1 LEAQYASVW
10 ERNSDVIP
18 DKIALICG
26 DNEVTW
32 KEYDDRAARLASLMT
47 NFGLGDNSKVGLY
60 LHNSNEYLEAQYS
73 VFKIKG
79 VPINVNYRYKE
90 EELIYLLDNSDSE
103 AVFFQS
109 CYAEQIESIKD
120 KLPKIKLY
128 IQVDDGSKDVLSFAQ
143 DYETAISECK
153 PMERLERS
161 EDNIYMLY
169 TGGTTG
175 MPKGVMYQHGG
186 HLKGMLNTAGA
197 WGLIPVQEKIDVDS
211 VALEVKKL
219 ADEGRLP
226 ISIPACPL
234 MHGTGMWL
242 GALIPHLV
250 GGTVVT
256 LPNLGFDP
264 DGLLKEVEKRKA
276 NNIVIVGDAFAKP
289 IMDALDK
296 AESEGNPYK
305 LDSINTVISSGV
317 MWSSE
322 VKQGLLKHHDM
333 VLVDAMGSTE
343 GGMGSSRASRD
354 NPAETAKFVLNPGVI
369 VITDEGEIVEPGSDK
384 MGKIGTSGLVPL
396 GYFKDEKK
404 SAETFKEF
412 QGTRYSFPGDYAKVE
427 LDGTITLL
435 GRGSNCINTA
445 GEKVYP
451 EEVEEAI
458 KRHGDI
464 YDCLVVGLKDDRFGQ
479 RVVALAS
486 YQDGKEIEEQE
497 LIAFTRDH
505 LAGYKLPKQVLFVDE
520 VMRAPNGKAN
530 YKWAQET
537 AEKELT

>member
-10 ERNSDVIP
+10 EKNSDVIP

-32 KEYDDRAARLASLMT
+32 REYDQRASKLATLLT
-47 NFGLGDNSKVGLY
+47 NAGLGDDSKVGLY
-60 LHNSNEYLEAQYS
+60 LHNSNEYLESQYS

-90 EELIYLLDNSDSE
+90 EELIYLLENSDSE
-103 AVFFQS
+103 AIFYQS
-109 CYAEQIESIKD
+109 CYAEQIASIKD
-120 KLPKIKLY
+120 KLPKVKLY
-128 IQVDDGSKDVLSFAQ
+128 IQVDDKTNETLDFAQ
-143 DYETAISECK
+143 DYESAISECQ
-153 PMERLERS
+153 PMERQERS

-242 GALIPHLV
+242 GAIIPHLV

-296 AESEGNPYK
+296 AESEGSPYN
-305 LDSINTVISSGV
+305 LESINTVISSGV

-369 VITDEGEIVEPGSDK
+369 VITDEGELVEPGSDK
-384 MGKIGTSGLVPL
+384 TGKIGTSGLVPL

-412 QGTRYSFPGDYAKVE
+412 QGVRYSFPGDYAKVE
-427 LDGTITLL
+427 ADGTITLL

-458 KRHGDI
+458 KRNDDI
-464 YDCLVVGLKDDRFGQ
+464 FDCLVVGLQDDRFGQ
-479 RVVALAS
+479 KVVALAS
-486 YQDGKEIEEQE
+486 FQEGREIQEQD
-497 LIAFTRDH
+497 LIAFTREH

-530 YKWAQET
+530 YKWAKET

>member
-1 LEAQYASVW
+1 MEAQYASVW
-10 ERNSDVIP
+10 EKNSDVIP

-32 KEYDDRAARLASLMT
+32 KEYDERAAKLASLLHQA
-47 NFGLGDNSKVGLY
+47 GLGDDSKVGLY

-103 AVFFQS
+103 AVFYQG

-120 KLPKIKLY
+120 KLPKVKLY
-128 IQVDDGSKDVLSFAQ
+128 IQVDDETNKTLSFAK
-143 DYETAISECK
+143 DYESAMSEFE

-161 EDNIYMLY
+161 GENIYMLY

-175 MPKGVMYQHGG
+175 MPKGVMYQHEG

-197 WGLIPVQEKIDVDS
+197 WGLIPVQERIDIDS
-211 VALEVKKL
+211 VAREVKKL
-219 ADEGRLP
+219 ADADNLP
-226 ISIPACPL
+226 VSIPACPL

-242 GALIPHLV
+242 GAIIPHLV

-296 AESEGNPYK
+296 AKSEGNPYN

-384 MGKIGTSGLVPL
+384 RGKIGTSGLVPL

-412 QGTRYSFPGDYAKVE
+412 QGIRYSFPGDYAKVE
-427 LDGTITLL
+427 ADGTITLL

-458 KRHGDI
+458 KRHDDI

-486 YQDGKEIEEQE
+486 YQEGQEIEEQE
-497 LIAFTRDH
+497 LIAYTREH
-505 LAGYKLPKQVLFVDE
+505 LAGYKLPKQVLFVEE

-530 YKWAQET
+530 YKWAKET

>member
-1 LEAQYASVW
+1 MEAQYASVW

-32 KEYDDRAARLASLMT
+32 KEYDNRAAKLASLLT
-47 NFGLGDNSKVGLY
+47 NSGRGDNSKVGLY

-120 KLPKIKLY
+120 KLPKVKLY
-128 IQVDDGSKDVLSFAQ
+128 IQVDDNSNETLDFAQ
-143 DYETAISECK
+143 DYESAISEFQ
-153 PMERLERS
+153 PMERQERS

-242 GALIPHLV
+242 GAIIPHLV

-296 AESEGNPYK
+296 AESEGSPYN
-305 LDSINTVISSGV
+305 LESINTVISSGV

-369 VITDEGEIVEPGSDK
+369 VITDEGELVEPGSDK
-384 MGKIGTSGLVPL
+384 TGKIGTSGLVPL

-412 QGTRYSFPGDYAKVE
+412 QGVRYSFPGDYAKVE
-427 LDGTITLL
+427 ADGTITLL

-458 KRHGDI
+458 KRNDDI
-464 YDCLVVGLKDDRFGQ
+464 FDCLVVGLQDDRFGQ